1 MQFAKKLNQFIQ
13 TQNIQDLKVW
23 TSQMKR
29 TIQTAEAL
37 SVPYE
42 QWKVLNEIDAVSSA
56 PLVTNGLYSVS
67 LGAELTF
74 VINGFRV
81 CARR

>member
-1 MQFAKKLNQFIQ
+1 MFQFSKHLAQFISD
-13 TQNIQDLKVW
+13 QNIKDLKVW

-42 QWKVLNEIDAVSSA
+42 QWKVLNEIDAVITVPSS
-56 PLVTNGLYSVS
+56 P
-67 LGAELTF
+67 
-74 VINGFRV
+74 V
-81 CARR
+81 CPPGTVLRLREICLP

>member
-1 MQFAKKLNQFIQ
+1 MYHDVFQFAKHLAEFIND
-13 TQNIQDLKVW
+13 QNIKDLKVW

-42 QWKVLNEIDAVSSA
+42 QWKVLNEIDAVITVPSSPA
-56 PLVTNGLYSVS
+56 CLWLLSSGSGETL
-67 LGAELTF
+67 
-74 VINGFRV
+74 I
-81 CARR
+81 CA